1 MQQGRGRLRPAP
13 AILIY
18 NLKGCTMMKNFY
30 TMTIGGEEY
39 RMRLTAGAIMQIEKK
54 LGKPLF
60 KALETI
66 QDNMVETI
74 TTIIWGAMQP
84 LNAGFT
90 MEKATALFD
99 DYIDDG
105 RSIEE
110 LMLEIN
116 DLFEAS
122 GFFKKGQA

>member
-1 MQQGRGRLRPAP
+1 M
-13 AILIY
+13 
-18 NLKGCTMMKNFY
+18 NKFY
-30 TMTIGGEEY
+30 TMTVGGEEY
-39 RMRLTAGAIMQIEKK
+39 KMRLTASAIMQIEKK

-74 TTIIWGAMQP
+74 TTILWGAMQP

-116 DLFEAS
+116 GLFEAS

>member
-1 MQQGRGRLRPAP
+1 M
-13 AILIY
+13 
-18 NLKGCTMMKNFY
+18 NKFY
-30 TMTIGGEEY
+30 TMTVNGEEY
-39 RMRLTAGAIMQIEKK
+39 KMRLTASAIMQIEKK

-60 KALETI
+60 KALETS

>member
-1 MQQGRGRLRPAP
+1 M
-13 AILIY
+13 
-18 NLKGCTMMKNFY
+18 NKFY
-30 TMTIGGEEY
+30 TMTVNGEEY
-39 RMRLTAGAIMQIEKK
+39 KMRLTASAIMQIEKK

-110 LMLEIN
+110 LMLEIS

>member
-1 MQQGRGRLRPAP
+1 M
-13 AILIY
+13 
-18 NLKGCTMMKNFY
+18 NKFY
-30 TMTIGGEEY
+30 TMTVGGEEY
-39 RMRLTAGAIMQIEKK
+39 KMRLTASAIMQIEKK

-116 DLFEAS
+116 GLFEAS

>member
-1 MQQGRGRLRPAP
+1 M
-13 AILIY
+13 
-18 NLKGCTMMKNFY
+18 NKFY
-30 TMTIGGEEY
+30 TMTVGGEEY
-39 RMRLTAGAIMQIEKK
+39 KMRLTASAIMQIEKK

-99 DYIDDG
+99 DYVDEGHSLED
-105 RSIEE
+105 
-110 LMLEIN
+110 LMKEIN
-116 DLFEAS
+116 GLFEAS

>member
-1 MQQGRGRLRPAP
+1 M
-13 AILIY
+13 
-18 NLKGCTMMKNFY
+18 NKFY
-30 TMTIGGEEY
+30 TMTVGGEEY
-39 RMRLTAGAIMQIEKK
+39 KMRLTASAIMQIEKK

-90 MEKATALFD
+90 MEKAPALFD
-99 DYIDDG
+99 DYVDEG
-105 RSIEE
+105 HSIED

-116 DLFEAS
+116 ALFETS

>member
-1 MQQGRGRLRPAP
+1 M
-13 AILIY
+13 
-18 NLKGCTMMKNFY
+18 NKFY
-30 TMTIGGEEY
+30 TMTVGGEEY
-39 RMRLTAGAIMQIEKK
+39 KMRLTASAIMQIEKK

-90 MEKATALFD
+90 MEKATELFD
-99 DYIDDG
+99 DYVDEG
-105 RSIEE
+105 HSIEE
-110 LMLEIN
+110 LIQEIN
-116 DLFEAS
+116 ALFEAS

>member
-1 MQQGRGRLRPAP
+1 M
-13 AILIY
+13 
-18 NLKGCTMMKNFY
+18 NKFY
-30 TMTIGGEEY
+30 TMMVNGEEY
-39 RMRLTAGAIMQIEKK
+39 KMRLTAGAIMQIEKK

-66 QDNMVETI
+66 QENMVETI

-90 MEKATALFD
+90 MEKATTLFD

-105 RSIEE
+105 HSIEE
-110 LMLEIN
+110 LMQDIN
-116 DLFEAS
+116 GLFEAS

>member
-1 MQQGRGRLRPAP
+1 M
-13 AILIY
+13 
-18 NLKGCTMMKNFY
+18 NKFY
-30 TMTIGGEEY
+30 TMTVGGEEY
-39 RMRLTAGAIMQIEKK
+39 KMRLTASAIMQIEKK

-74 TTIIWGAMQP
+74 TTILWGAMQP

-99 DYIDDG
+99 DYVDEGHSLED
-105 RSIEE
+105 
-110 LMLEIN
+110 LMKEIN
-116 DLFEAS
+116 GLFEAS

>member
-1 MQQGRGRLRPAP
+1 M
-13 AILIY
+13 
-18 NLKGCTMMKNFY
+18 NKFY
-30 TMTIGGEEY
+30 TLTVNGEENK
-39 RMRLTAGAIMQIEKK
+39 MRLTASAIMQNEKK
-54 LGKPLF
+54 QGKPLF

-90 MEKATALFD
+90 MEKATELFD

-105 RSIEE
+105 RSLEE

-116 DLFEAS
+116 GLFEAS

>member
-1 MQQGRGRLRPAP
+1 M
-13 AILIY
+13 
-18 NLKGCTMMKNFY
+18 NKFY
-30 TMTIGGEEY
+30 TMTVGGKEY
-39 RMRLTAGAIMQIEKK
+39 KMRLTASAIMQIEKK

-90 MEKATALFD
+90 MEKATELFD
-99 DYIDDG
+99 DYVDEG
-105 RSIEE
+105 HSIEE
-110 LMLEIN
+110 LMMEIN
-116 DLFEAS
+116 TLFETS
-122 GFFKKGQA
+122 GFFRKGQE